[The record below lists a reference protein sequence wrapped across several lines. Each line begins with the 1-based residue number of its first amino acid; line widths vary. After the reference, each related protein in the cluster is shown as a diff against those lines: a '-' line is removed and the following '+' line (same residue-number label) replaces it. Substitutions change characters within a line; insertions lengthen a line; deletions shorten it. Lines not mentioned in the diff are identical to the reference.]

1 MLEDCITDCKER
13 RNDKSST
20 NINNNRNNF
29 LNNVPVQSIFND
41 NTKS

>member
-20 NINNNRNNF
+20 NINNNGNNL
-29 LNNVPVQSIFND
+29 LNGVPVYNIFSD